1 MTSTISK
8 AHRDG
13 QNNYLHPL
21 KMLQAIKKSNIGIKD
36 LLLRIIIYHTIIY
49 ILSLYLMY
57 IIYPNIYIIYK
68 YNIY

>member
-36 LLLRIIIYHTIIY
+36 YVIIYRYYVLLFIILYIIIVFNVYY
-49 ILSLYLMY
+49 IF
-57 IIYPNIYIIYK
+57 
-68 YNIY
+68 

>member
-1 MTSTISK
+1 MTNTISK

-36 LLLRIIIYHTIIY
+36 LLLRIIIYHTIYYHCI
-49 ILSLYLMY
+49 
-57 IIYPNIYIIYK
+57 
-68 YNIY
+68 